1 MTGMMVYN
9 FGGAILRAVG
19 DTRRPLYYLAFSGC
33 INVALNL
40 FFVISLQMDV
50 AGVGAATA
58 ISQWIS
64 AVLVLLCLMREQSD
78 IRLDLRRLRLH
89 GDKVMAILRIGLPAG
104 VQGLIFSLTNVLVLS
119 LIHIL

>member
-1 MTGMMVYN
+1 M
-9 FGGAILRAVG
+9 G

-40 FFVISLQMDV
+40 FFVICLQMDV

-58 ISQWIS
+58 ISQWS
-64 AVLVLLCLMREQSD
+64 PLSVLLCLMREQSD

-104 VQGLIFSLTNVLVLS
+104 VQGLIFSLTNVLVQAS
-119 LIHIL
+119 VNSFGATVVAEVRRRPI